1 MQQIPLSLHLAPS
14 YKPDAY
20 IAGGANHSALQW
32 LAAWPDWP
40 LPYRAL
46 NIFGPSGCGKTHL
59 SYVFEQRSG
68 AHRLTHLQDISEIA
82 SLTARHFILDDFT
95 LAERFSQEAMFHF
108 FNHLATTGGT
118 ALLLSRQS
126 VAQMDIGLADLRS
139 RLRSIAC
146 QEIASPEDDLLEQVL
161 VKMFADRQCSVP
173 DGVIHYMVTHMERNF
188 TTAYRLVAEIDRA
201 ALSAKKPV
209 SLAIVKLVMM
219 PDNGALE
226 FDFKHGNKEI

>member
-1 MQQIPLSLHLAPS
+1 MQQIPLSLHLAAS
-14 YKPDAY
+14 YKPDEY
-20 IAGGANHSALQW
+20 IAGRANHSALQW

-59 SYVFEQRSG
+59 SFVFEQSSG
-68 AHRLTHLQDISEIA
+68 AHRLTQLQDISQIV
-82 SLTARHFILDDFT
+82 SLTACHFILDDFT
-95 LAERFSQEAMFHF
+95 LGDRFSQEAMFHF
-108 FNHLATTGGT
+108 FNHLAATKGS
-118 ALLLSRQS
+118 ALLLSRKS
-126 VAQMDIGLADLRS
+126 LAQMDIELADLRS

-146 QEIASPEDDLLEQVL
+146 QEIISPEDDLLEQVL
-161 VKMFADRQCSVP
+161 QKMFADRQCSVP

-188 TTAYRLVAEIDRA
+188 TSAYRLVAEIDRA

-219 PDNGALE
+219 PDNSA
-226 FDFKHGNKEI
+226 